1 MTSTPIVSQTLK
13 TVRKARK
20 IGRPKLAKLAGLTE
34 RQIARLEGAGSMN
47 VAVPQDTVVRI
58 AAVLQVPA
66 ETLTGQLELIDSDL
80 VPASETKCTSG
91 CCG

>member
-1 MTSTPIVSQTLK
+1 MTSMAIVSEKLK

-34 RQIARLEGAGSMN
+34 RQIARLEGAGSTPAN
-47 VAVPQDTVVRI
+47 LPNDTVARI
-58 AAVLQVPA
+58 ATVLKVPA
-66 ETLTGQLELIDSDL
+66 ETLTGQLDLMDSDL

>member
-1 MTSTPIVSQTLK
+1 MTAVVIDASTLK

-34 RQIARLEGAGSMN
+34 RQIARLEGAGSSTGTL
-47 VAVPQDTVVRI
+47 PSDTVLRL
-58 AAVLQVPA
+58 AGALQVPA
-66 ETLTGQLELIDSDL
+66 ETLTGDLALIDDDL
-80 VPASETKCTSG
+80 VPASEKKCTSG